1 VAWRTESGGI
11 VQQKVLIFIVSYNAG
26 TTIADVLSRIPM
38 ELSYAPNIGLD
49 ILIIDDS
56 SSDNTITECRAFSQN
71 NPEVPLTILV
81 NPKNMGYG
89 ANQKLGYQ
97 YAIDRGYDVVCLL
110 HGDGQYAP
118 EELPKLMRPLLNG
131 ECEAVF
137 GSRMLNSG
145 AALKGGMPLYKYYG
159 NKVLT
164 WLENKIVGTNLSEYH
179 SGYRLYSVQ
188 ALKNLPFE
196 FNSPG
201 FDFDTDIII
210 QLYNAGYKIQE
221 LPIPT
226 FYGDEICNVNGIPY
240 AFNILSSCLKNRMQQ
255 LGLLYQPKF
264 DLEARN
270 DHYQPKFDFL
280 SSHSLGFDAVKAGER
295 LLVLGCGS
303 ATLVAPFATKGCH
316 LTVLDQYVSPEL
328 EAMCDFSVEVNLN
341 EFAFQDLPE
350 DHPFDTVLALDI
362 IEHLI
367 SPESFLESLRQAA
380 CLRGSRI
387 ILSTPNI
394 TFLPLRFMV
403 LFGFFNY
410 GKRGILDRTHMRLYT
425 IGSLH
430 RMLQQA
436 GFEVISLRG
445 VPAPFP
451 LAFGRTSWIGKILL
465 EINRMLVLIWPGAFS
480 YQIYCEA
487 KPSPTLDDLLAAT
500 LEYSAQTVPSNETV
514 RC

>member
-1 VAWRTESGGI
+1 
-11 VQQKVLIFIVSYNAG
+11 
-26 TTIADVLSRIPM
+26 
-38 ELSYAPNIGLD
+38 
-49 ILIIDDS
+49 
-56 SSDNTITECRAFSQN
+56 
-71 NPEVPLTILV
+71 
-81 NPKNMGYG
+81 
-89 ANQKLGYQ
+89 
-97 YAIDRGYDVVCLL
+97 
-110 HGDGQYAP
+110 
-118 EELPKLMRPLLNG
+118 
-131 ECEAVF
+131 
-137 GSRMLNSG
+137 
-145 AALKGGMPLYKYYG
+145 
-159 NKVLT
+159 
-164 WLENKIVGTNLSEYH
+164 
-179 SGYRLYSVQ
+179 
-188 ALKNLPFE
+188 
-196 FNSPG
+196 
-201 FDFDTDIII
+201 
-210 QLYNAGYKIQE
+210 
-221 LPIPT
+221 
-226 FYGDEICNVNGIPY
+226 
-240 AFNILSSCLKNRMQQ
+240 MQQ

-394 TFLPLRFMV
+394 TFLPLRFMF